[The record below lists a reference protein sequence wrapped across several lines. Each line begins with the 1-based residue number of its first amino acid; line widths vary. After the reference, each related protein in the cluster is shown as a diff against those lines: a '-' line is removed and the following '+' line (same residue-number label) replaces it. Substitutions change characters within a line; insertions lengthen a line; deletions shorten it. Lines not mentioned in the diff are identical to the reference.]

1 MHRLRTFGMVDLRNP
16 KGREL
21 LPTVGATVPLAL
33 LTYLAVAR
41 PLGPHDRDKL
51 VALFWAELDG
61 PAAFQALDD
70 ALDVLATALG
80 DGAIGGRDGDAVGLD
95 PERCWCDA
103 AAFRALL
110 DAGRMADALALY
122 RGDFLQG
129 FKVAGAGF
137 QRWMKAERA
146 VLRRQGAHGARELA
160 DQYESRGRL
169 TTAVTWAKR
178 GLEMQFDDERA
189 LRRLLRLLDRAGDR
203 KTALRIYE
211 RFSRRM
217 HDDLAR
223 DPASPTTELVARIQ
237 RAASAPNQEPGSA
250 RVPSPA
256 LPLDLPR
263 SPTEHR
269 A

>member
-1 MHRLRTFGMVDLRNP
+1 MHRLRTFGMVDLRNS

-21 LPTVGATVPLAL
+21 LPSAGGTTPIAL
-33 LTYLAVAR
+33 LIYLAVAR
-41 PLGPHDRDKL
+41 PVGAHDRDKL
-51 VALFWAELDG
+51 GALFWAELDA
-61 PAAFQALDD
+61 PAAGKALDET
-70 ALDVLATALG
+70 LDLLATALG
-80 DGAIGGRDGDAVGLD
+80 DGAIVGRDTESVGLD

-103 AAFRALL
+103 AAFRTLL
-110 DAGRMADALALY
+110 DAGRTADALALY

-129 FKVAGAGF
+129 FKVSGPEF

-160 DQYESRGRL
+160 DQCESRGRL

-211 RFSRRM
+211 RFSRRI

-223 DPASPTTELVARIQ
+223 DPASPTTELVARIR
-237 RAASAPNQEPGSA
+237 RAASIPNQEPGSA

-256 LPLDLPR
+256 LPLDVPR
-263 SPTEHR
+263 PPTEHR
-269 A
+269 I

>member
-1 MHRLRTFGMVDLRNP
+1 MHRLRTFGLVDLRSS

-21 LPTVGATVPLAL
+21 LPATGDTTPLAL
-33 LTYLAVAR
+33 LVYLAVAR
-41 PLGPHDRDKL
+41 PAGPHDREKL
-51 VALFWAELDG
+51 AALFWGQLDTRS
-61 PAAFQALDD
+61 AFQALDD
-70 ALDVLATALG
+70 TLDVLATALG
-80 DGAIGGRDGDAVGLD
+80 DGAITGRDTASVGLD
-95 PERCWCDA
+95 GDCCACDA
-103 AAFRALL
+103 AQFRTLL
-110 DAGRMADALALY
+110 DAGRTADALALY

-129 FKVAGAGF
+129 FKTDGTEF
-137 QRWMKAERA
+137 HRWMKAERA
-146 VLRRQGAHGARELA
+146 VLRRQGAHGARALA

-223 DPASPTTELVARIQ
+223 DPASPTTELVARIR
-237 RAASAPNQEPGSA
+237 RAASVPNQEPGSA
-250 RVPSPA
+250 RVPPGM
-256 LPLDLPR
+256 PLDVPR
-263 SPTEHR
+263 PPREHR
-269 A
+269 IQ